1 VKLYETLPLI
11 EELWLQVEDILSGER
26 TEGTDGLPVNADT
39 ALDWIEE
46 ALSRI
51 EDERDRKALNIAALI
66 KNFRAQAEAL
76 KTEKM
81 RLQRRQQ
88 AAEKTVERLIQY
100 LGNFLP
106 DGLKLSDAR
115 SVIGWRKSE
124 SVNCWTDPGLLPV
137 EFQRVRIEPDIG
149 AIKSALKSGAEVP
162 GAELRTK
169 NHIQIK

>member
-1 VKLYETLPLI
+1 MKLYETLPAI
-11 EELWLQVEDILSGER
+11 EELWSQVEDILTGDR

-88 AAEKTVERLIQY
+88 AAEKTVERLTQY
-100 LGNFLP
+100 LGDFLP

-124 SVNCWTDPGLLPV
+124 SINCWSDPGLLPV
-137 EFQRVRIEPDIG
+137 EFQRMKVEADLT
-149 AIKSALKSGAEVP
+149 AIKTALKAGQEVA
-162 GAELRTK
+162 GAELQIK
-169 NHIQIK
+169 QNIQIR

>member
-11 EELWLQVEDILSGER
+11 EELWSQVEDILTGER

-46 ALSRI
+46 ALSQI

-76 KTEKM
+76 KAEKL

-88 AAEKTVERLIQY
+88 AAEKTVERLTQY
-100 LGNFLP
+100 LGDFLP

-124 SVNCWTDPGLLPV
+124 SINCWSDPGLLPV
-137 EFQRVRIEPDIG
+137 EFQRVKVEADLT
-149 AIKSALKSGAEVP
+149 AIKTALKAGQEVA
-162 GAELRTK
+162 GAELQIK
-169 NHIQIK
+169 QNIQIR